1 MLAEA
6 ASLTGQPVLLEDL
19 GHRALSFAVGDV
31 PAATVMKDWT
41 ARSRQGARGLLWQL
55 RYDAGALSFVDAQLG
70 PLLALE
76 EAARGTMLRMLLAYL
91 GAGGVVTEFA
101 CAVRLRALLGCDLEQ
116 PRTRL
121 SLHLALLG
129 LNQEADVAPRAAPT
143 GGPWIAR
150 LTGEHDVGAAAH
162 ARKHWWVTS

>member
-1 MLAEA
+1 MAEA
-6 ASLTGQPVLLEDL
+6 AFIVDVAASMDPGGPRRVWRGSDL
-19 GHRALSFAVGDV
+19 
-31 PAATVMKDWT
+31 
-41 ARSRQGARGLLWQL
+41 GARGLLWQL
-55 RYDAGALSFVDAQLG
+55 RDDAGALSFVDAQLG

-76 EAARGTMLRMLLAYL
+76 EPARGTMLRMLLAYL
-91 GAGGVVTEFA
+91 DAGGVVTEFA
-101 CAVRLRALLGCDLEQ
+101 CAVRLSRPAAYARLDWLRALLGCDLEQ

-129 LNQEADVAPRAAPT
+129 LNQEADVAPRAAST